1 MADQASVISGT
12 ISGPEALSA
21 LVICGVMGVLG
32 QGVRAVVG
40 LKNAGALNSSSP
52 NPQSAFSAAYF
63 GLSLMIGFIAGVLAG
78 ISIGL
83 SNFVTI
89 DPNNLKVLLGVAASG
104 YLGADFVENA
114 MSIVIPAGPAPA
126 AQPAAAPD
134 GAVTSAA
141 VAAKEP
147 SLAQPPP
154 PAVAPA
160 LVPPA
165 VSADGSA
172 ELSAAMS
179 IVCRKVDRS
188 KWVPVLTAAF
198 AKYGAT
204 TNRRRAASLGQFLVE
219 AGAAFQEVVEN
230 LHYSAE
236 RAAEVF
242 PHLFQTSEDALAY
255 VGDPEKFGNHVYAN
269 RLGNGD
275 EASGDGY
282 RFRGRGLIQLTGRS
296 TYAEFGGSIGKS
308 AEEAAEYCERSE
320 GAAVSACWYLATR
333 DCLRAADKWDID
345 SITRMVNGPAM
356 LGKEQ
361 RLNYANA
368 FLKHLGG

>member
-1 MADQASVISGT
+1 MADQVST

-40 LKNAGALNSSSP
+40 LKNAGLLNSTTP
-52 NPQSAFSAAYF
+52 NAQSAFSAAYF

-78 ISIGL
+78 ISMGL
-83 SNFVTI
+83 SNFVAI
-89 DPNNLKVLLGVAASG
+89 DPNNLKMLLGVAASG

-114 MSIVIPAGPAPA
+114 MSIVIPASPAPA
-126 AQPAAAPD
+126 AQPVAAP
-134 GAVTSAA
+134 GAGATAA
-141 VAAKEP
+141 PAAAKEP
-147 SLAQPPP
+147 SITQLAQPAP
-154 PAVAPA
+154 APA
-160 LVPPA
+160 LPSPGIQ
-165 VSADGSA
+165 ADGSA

-179 IVCRKVDRS
+179 IVCGQVDRS
-188 KWVPVLTAAF
+188 KWVPAVTAAF
-198 AKYGAT
+198 ARFGLT
-204 TNRRRAASLGQFLVE
+204 TNRRRAAAMGQFLVE

-242 PHLFQTSEDALAY
+242 PHLFHTAEDALPY
-255 VGDPEKFGNHVYAN
+255 VGDQVKFGNHVYAN

-282 RFRGRGLIQLTGRS
+282 RFRGRGLIQLTGRNE
-296 TYAEFGGSIGKS
+296 YAEFGGSIGKS
-308 AEEAAEYCERSE
+308 AEEAAQYCETVE
-320 GAAVSACWYLATR
+320 GAAFSGCWYLATR

-361 RLNYANA
+361 RRNYSNS